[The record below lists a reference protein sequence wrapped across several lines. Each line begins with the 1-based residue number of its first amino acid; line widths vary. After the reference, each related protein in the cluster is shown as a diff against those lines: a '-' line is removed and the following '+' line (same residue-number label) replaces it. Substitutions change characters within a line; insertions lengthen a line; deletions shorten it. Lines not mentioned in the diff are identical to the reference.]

1 MTNILEKFKRFLKGT
16 KRNYIALDLGTANTL
31 VYIAGQGIV
40 YNEPSMIAYDL
51 SKNNQ
56 LFALGHEAFEIIGK
70 TNDNI
75 KIIEPLVDGV
85 ISDLDAALDLL
96 QAIFKKLQLSNMWK
110 NAIVVLACPSGITQL
125 ERDGLKKVAYNMGAK
140 IVIVEEEVKMAAIG
154 ADININLPSG
164 NLVLDIGGGTTDIA
178 VIASKGVIISRSIK
192 VAGNLL
198 DDEIKKYIR
207 GQYNISIGIKSIIEL
222 KHAISSLSE
231 TKENKK
237 FIAYGRNVLSGRPE
251 EINITADEIRPVII
265 TQFNR
270 ISEVLTEVL
279 ESTPPE
285 LAGDIIKNGIT
296 ICGGGALIAGIDEYF
311 SSKFNIKV
319 KVANDPLKC
328 VIEGTKRIEKEIYQG
343 L

>member
-1 MTNILEKFKRFLKGT
+1 MTNILEKFKRFFKST

-56 LFALGHEAFEIIGK
+56 LFALGHKAFEIIGK

-110 NAIVVLACPSGITQL
+110 NAIVVLACPSGVTQL